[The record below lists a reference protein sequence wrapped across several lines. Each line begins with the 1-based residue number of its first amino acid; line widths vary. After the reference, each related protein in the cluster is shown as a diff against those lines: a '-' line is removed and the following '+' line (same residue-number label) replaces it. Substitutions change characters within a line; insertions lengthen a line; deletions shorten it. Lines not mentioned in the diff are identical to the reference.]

1 MNVNIAIVE
10 DNSDNIATLKY
21 ALSQTPYNIVIVD
34 EAKNA
39 DEAFR
44 ALLNEKVELA
54 FLDIQLRDSTIF
66 SVLEKLFHEAKPFPE
81 LVFTTAHGS
90 FENALKAIQFAC
102 LDFVTKPFSN
112 EDIENAIQ
120 RYLLKKESR
129 QHQQTEIGF
138 LLQILRNDM
147 QSPKTMAI
155 QLHRGIIEI
164 VDLVQIV
171 YIEADENV
179 SIIHLTNNQKL
190 NSSKNFGHYLGL
202 LADNK
207 DFVQISKSCFVN
219 LTHVK
224 QYNHQDKSLKL
235 KTNESL
241 VVSFRFSKG
250 LHKYLLNNQRD
261 LISQSKFDFL
271 KGFFKPKDGK

>member
-66 SVLEKLFHEAKPFPE
+66 SVLEKLFQEAKPFPE